1 MSDSDELL
9 SRLEDLRDNAFVLD
23 EEVDEVGNMID
34 SGELDDAESMIDD
47 LESDRS

>member
-23 EEVDEVGNMID
+23 EEVDEVENMID

-47 LESDRS
+47 LENERA